1 MSTNRT
7 KASEEQLIYANILN
21 WGMWIGLAILTLS
34 FIIYMSGILPGFVA
48 VKELPKY
55 WGLSSAEF
63 HLALQSPIG
72 WQWLGVVGK
81 GDYLNFVGIALLAG
95 LTIVCYAAII
105 PALKRKKD
113 TAYLV
118 ISVLEIL
125 VLVLAASGLLK
136 AGH

>member
-1 MSTNRT
+1 MSANRT

-21 WGMWIGLAILTLS
+21 WGMWMGLALLTIT
-34 FIIYMSGILPGFVA
+34 FIIYMSGILPGFVE

-63 HLALQSPIG
+63 RLALHSPIG
-72 WQWLGVVGK
+72 WGWLKVVGK
-81 GDYLNFVGIALLAG
+81 GDYLNFIGIAFLAG

-105 PALKRKKD
+105 PTLKRKKD

-125 VLVLAASGLLK
+125 VLVLAASGFLK